1 MNAKRTRRPP
11 RGDLDASTA
20 GTKPLAERDEA
31 AREPTQSSAIRQAMA
46 NGNVRVGA
54 GHAPTSAETTP
65 GLRSRGYMA
74 TIVVIILLVALA
86 LWVALS

>member
-11 RGDLDASTA
+11 RGDLDASAA

-31 AREPTQSSAIRQAMA
+31 ARGPTQSSAIRQAMA
-46 NGNVRVGA
+46 HENVRVGA
-54 GHAPTSAETTP
+54 GHASASAETRQ
-65 GLRSRGYMA
+65 GLRSPGYMA
-74 TIVVIILLVALA
+74 TIVAIVLLVAIA